1 MGKINTLRAGY
12 LKIQTNGKP
21 LAKLIRKKRKERE
34 KELKDTKL
42 DMKLEE
48 VNSWYHQNINSNNS
62 LLQIITQYLAR
73 K

>member
-48 VNSWYHQNINSNNS
+48 VNS
-62 LLQIITQYLAR
+62 
-73 K
+73 

>member
-42 DMKLEE
+42 DMKLE
-48 VNSWYHQNINSNNS
+48 VNSWYHQNIDSNNS

>member
-1 MGKINTLRAGY
+1 MKENKNQSKVKQTKNIMGKINTLRAGY

-42 DMKLEE
+42 DMKLE
-48 VNSWYHQNINSNNS
+48 VNS
-62 LLQIITQYLAR
+62 
-73 K
+73 